1 MKKYKKNNNKNPNE
15 ERSSNS
21 KRAQDQAQKGRQAKA
36 VSIDNSKRDLL
47 KGAGAISALLV
58 SSPAHQISAQETN
71 SKNTIPVREALEVL
85 TTEESL
91 VLEALC
97 DRLIPSDENGPGALE
112 ARAAHYIDR
121 TLASHNRGDRD
132 HYLLSLSA
140 INRHSIETYQKDF
153 SALTTSEQDAVISVL
168 QSGEISGCS
177 PDSSAFF
184 NLVRNHTID
193 GTFCDPYYGGNK
205 DFVGWD
211 MLRYPGVRLGASDQ
225 DVRMGS
231 ALAPTHQ
238 SAYDNAS
245 YTHQPEIQRG
255 KDDD

>member
-1 MKKYKKNNNKNPNE
+1 MKNNKKKSNE
-15 ERSSNS
+15 VRSSDNES
-21 KRAQDQAQKGRQAKA
+21 SQYQAQEGRQAKA
-36 VSIDNSKRDLL
+36 AAIDSSKRDLL

-58 SSPAHQISAQETN
+58 SSPARQISAQEIN
-71 SKNTIPVREALEVL
+71 SKNTIPTREALEVL
-85 TTEESL
+85 TTEESM

-121 TLASHNRGDRD
+121 TLASHNKADRN

-140 INRHSIETYQKDF
+140 INRYSIETYQKEF
-153 SALTTSEQDAVISVL
+153 SSLSTNEQDAVISNL
-168 QSGEISGCS
+168 QSGEVSGCS
-177 PDSSAFF
+177 PSSTAFF
-184 NLVRNHTID
+184 NIVRNHTID
-193 GTFCDPYYGGNK
+193 GTFCDPYYGGNQ

-231 ALAPTHQ
+231 TLAPTHQ
-238 SAYDNAS
+238 SAYDNDS
-245 YTHQPEIQRG
+245 YTHQPAIQRG
-255 KDDD
+255 KHDD